1 MAIKTSF
8 ITPETYMYFKDQK
21 WESEKAQY
29 T

>member
-1 MAIKTSF
+1 MAIKTPF
-8 ITPETYMYFKDQK
+8 IAPETYKHFKDQK